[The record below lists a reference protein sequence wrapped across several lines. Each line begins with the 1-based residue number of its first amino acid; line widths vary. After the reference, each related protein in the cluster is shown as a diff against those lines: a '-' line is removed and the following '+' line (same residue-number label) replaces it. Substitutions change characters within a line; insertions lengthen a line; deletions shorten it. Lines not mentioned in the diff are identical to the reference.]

1 MGHAHSNFEKLRIEV
16 LTLQNVRIILDVD
29 TGIDDSMA
37 ILLALKTKHITV
49 EGITTVF
56 GNTDVEQATRNTM
69 QVIELAGAP
78 YEVPVAIGA
87 AKPLFREWR
96 GPVTHIHGDNGIGN
110 CQLTQPKGKPLAESA
125 SDFIVRKVNENPGE
139 LTLVFVGRMTNLA
152 IALAQDP
159 SIASKVKRLVIMGG
173 AVKAPGNVTPVAEAN
188 IYGDAEA
195 AHRVFE
201 SGIPITLV
209 GLDVTMK
216 TTIGEEERL
225 ELAKPSAPGN
235 ERAAAFM
242 GEALKFYYE
251 AYRKQNGFYGAPL
264 HDPLAVAVAAYPD
277 LVKTEEHYVRIETKG
292 TMSYGATL
300 ADFRRAIPVTNA
312 SVALEVDSQRFLD
325 YFMSTLKS

>member
-1 MGHAHSNFEKLRIEV
+1 M
-16 LTLQNVRIILDVD
+16 ILDVD

-37 ILLALKTKHITV
+37 ILLALKTKHIKV

-56 GNTDVEQATRNTM
+56 GNTDVVQATRNTL
-69 QVIELAGAP
+69 QVIELSGVD
-78 YEVPVAIGA
+78 YEVPVAMGA
-87 AKPLFREWR
+87 AKPLFRDWR

-110 CQLTQPKGKPLAESA
+110 CELPQPKGKAITESA
-125 SDFIVRKVNENPGE
+125 AQFIVRIVNENPHE

-173 AVKAPGNVTPVAEAN
+173 AVKVPGNVTPVAEAN
-188 IYGDAEA
+188 IYGDPEA

-216 TTIGEEERL
+216 TIIGEEHLRL
-225 ELAKPSAPGN
+225 LTESPVPGN
-235 ERAAAFM
+235 ERAAAYIE
-242 GEALKFYYE
+242 EANKFYFS
-251 AYRKQNGFYGAPL
+251 AYDKQNGFYGAPL

-277 LVKTEEHYVRIETKG
+277 LVTTEDLYISIETKG

-300 ADFRRAIPVTNA
+300 ADFRRTVPVTNTA
-312 SVALEVDSQRFLD
+312 VAFEVNSPRFLD
-325 YFMSTLKS
+325 YFITTLKS

>member
-1 MGHAHSNFEKLRIEV
+1 MQH
-16 LTLQNVRIILDVD
+16 VRMILDVD

-37 ILLALKTKHITV
+37 ILLALKTKHIKV

-56 GNTDVEQATRNTM
+56 GNTDVVQATRNTL
-69 QVIELAGAP
+69 QVIELSGVD
-78 YEVPVAIGA
+78 YEVPVAMGA
-87 AKPLFREWR
+87 AKPLFRDWR

-110 CQLTQPKGKPLAESA
+110 CELPQPKGKAIAESA
-125 SDFIVRKVNENPGE
+125 AQFIVRKVNENPHE

-159 SIASKVKRLVIMGG
+159 SIAFKVKRLVIMGG
-173 AVKAPGNVTPVAEAN
+173 AVKVPGNVTPVAEAN
-188 IYGDAEA
+188 IYGDPEA

-216 TTIGEEERL
+216 TVIGEEHRRVLIES
-225 ELAKPSAPGN
+225 PAPGN
-235 ERAAAFM
+235 ERAAAYI
-242 GEALKFYYE
+242 GEAFQFYFG
-251 AYRKQNGFYGAPL
+251 AYDKQNGFYGAPL

-277 LVKTEEHYVRIETKG
+277 LVTTEDHYISIETKG

-300 ADFRRAIPVTNA
+300 ADFRRTVAVTNTA
-312 SVALEVDSQRFLD
+312 VAFDVNSPRFLD
-325 YFMSTLKS
+325 YFINTLKS